1 MKPSCS
7 TRSCR
12 RCSGTP
18 VWVTTTPPPVST
30 SSIAFMRS
38 VDSTI
43 SPGVGIVARTS
54 PVMPPWVVT
63 GTRAW

>member
-1 MKPSCS
+1 MKPSS
-7 TRSCR
+7 PTRSCS

-18 VWVTTTPPPVST
+18 VWVMTTPPPVST
-30 SSIAFMRS
+30 SSIAVMRS

-43 SPGVGIVARTS
+43 SPASGMVARTR

-63 GTRAW
+63 GTRA